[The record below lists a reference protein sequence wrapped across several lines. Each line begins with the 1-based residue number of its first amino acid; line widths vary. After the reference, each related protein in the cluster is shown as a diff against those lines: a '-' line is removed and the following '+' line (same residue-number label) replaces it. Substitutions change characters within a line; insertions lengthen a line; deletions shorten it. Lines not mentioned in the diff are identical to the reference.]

1 MATIVRYTKFPDAYT
16 THTLITPTDAGCQE
30 LCTLDDGYTYV
41 SVPTGVTLPEQIPG
55 IAMTLETVTITDPLR
70 DAIKAA
76 STHCQLIA
84 ERVIEQ
90 IRAKYTVDD
99 ELYIAR
105 IAVGTLQGSYTL
117 QPGEAERI
125 ATYQADIEASREW
138 GRQQRAALG
147 L

>member
-1 MATIVRYTKFPDAYT
+1 MSSIVRYQKVTDAWT
-16 THTLITPTDAGCQE
+16 THTLDAPVEAGCQE

-41 SVPTGVTLPEQIPG
+41 SVPDGVTLPEQLPA
-55 IAMTLETVTITDPLR
+55 IAATLETVTLTDALR
-70 DAIKAA
+70 ADIKSA

-84 ERVIEQ
+84 ERVIER

-105 IAVGTLQGSYTL
+105 IAVGALQGSYVL
-117 QPGEAERI
+117 LPGEAERI
-125 ATYQADIEASREW
+125 AAYQADIEAAREW

>member
-1 MATIVRYTKFPDAYT
+1 MTSIVRYQKFTDAWT
-16 THTLITPTDAGCQE
+16 THALAAPVDAGCQE

-41 SVPTGVTLPEQIPG
+41 SIPDEVILPEQIPE
-55 IAMTLETVTITDPLR
+55 IAATLETVTLTDALR
-70 DAIKAA
+70 EAIKTA

-84 ERVIEQ
+84 ERVIER

-105 IAVGTLQGSYTL
+105 IAVGALQGSYVL
-117 QPGEAERI
+117 LPGEAERI
-125 ATYQADIEASREW
+125 AAYQAYIEATREW
-138 GRQQRAALG
+138 ARQQRATLG

>member
-1 MATIVRYTKFPDAYT
+1 MATIVRYIKVHDAYT

-41 SVPTGVTLPEQIPG
+41 SVPDGVTLPEQMPE
-55 IAMTLETVTITDPLR
+55 IAATLKTVTLTDPLR
-70 DAIKAA
+70 EAIKVA

-105 IAVGTLQGSYTL
+105 IAVGALQGSYTL

-125 ATYQADIEASREW
+125 VSYQADIEAAREW

>member
-1 MATIVRYTKFPDAYT
+1 MATIVRYIKVHDAYT

-41 SVPTGVTLPEQIPG
+41 SVPTGVTLPEQIPE
-55 IAMTLETVTITDPLR
+55 IAATLVTVTMTDPLR
-70 DAIKAA
+70 EAIKAA

-90 IRAKYTVDD
+90 IRTKYTVDD

-105 IAVGTLQGSYTL
+105 IAVGALQGSYTL
-117 QPGEAERI
+117 QPGEAELI

-138 GRQQRAALG
+138 GRQQRAELG